1 MAAPQADDVR
11 RVAEVAVARA
21 GLVLDGLSLTA
32 AGRRRLLRIDVD
44 LPEDVEGGV
53 PMDAV
58 AAASQQVSAALDE
71 SNVMGEQPYVL
82 EVSSPGTDRPLT
94 ERRHWLRARKRL
106 VQVTGTDGTR
116 YEDRLTAVD
125 DAGITLG
132 DRVLAW
138 ADLKVG
144 RVQVE
149 FGDPSGPDQ
158 VED

>member
-11 RVAEVAVARA
+11 RVAEPAVARA
-21 GLVLDGLSLTA
+21 GLVLDGISLTA

-71 SNVMGEQPYVL
+71 SDVMGAQPYVL
-82 EVSSPGTDRPLT
+82 EVSSPGVDRPLT
-94 ERRHWLRARKRL
+94 QRRHWLRARRRL
-106 VQVTGTDGTR
+106 VLVVLADGSR
-116 YEDRLTAVD
+116 IEGRLTAVD
-125 DAGITLG
+125 DDGITIDERDLSW
-132 DRVLAW
+132 DRVTGGRAQVDF
-138 ADLKVG
+138 AAPVDL
-144 RVQVE
+144 E
-149 FGDPSGPDQ
+149 Q